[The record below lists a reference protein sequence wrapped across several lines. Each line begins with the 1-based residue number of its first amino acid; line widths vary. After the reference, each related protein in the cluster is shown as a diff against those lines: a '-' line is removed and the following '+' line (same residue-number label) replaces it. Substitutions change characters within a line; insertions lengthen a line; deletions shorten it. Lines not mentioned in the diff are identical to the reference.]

1 MGLFDKLFGKKQ
13 EKPEKKVEYT
23 LEYKAMQDK
32 ITRKL
37 LEDGSLSC
45 DLLNGKTNT
54 STSVIVNPKPIV
66 VKNMP
71 IYELAIEWYG
81 DESDTFYI
89 DTNSHSRVGGK
100 ETIYAGL
107 DLNQLQNNDEYLKFA
122 LEQLL
127 EEDRVNRYLTMAM
140 KTEEEINNE
149 VARTGNRNIYPCGR
163 YVGSVQQT
171 DKGLAK
177 RFDKNI
183 GRMFHNMPQMRKE
196 REEFRAKKEAK
207 KQNRIAMKRKEIDRL
222 SREIEDEEN
231 ARY

>member
-13 EKPEKKVEYT
+13 EKPEKKVEST
-23 LEYKAMQDK
+23 PEYKAIQDK
-32 ITRKL
+32 ITREF
-37 LEDGSLSC
+37 LEDGSLSF
-45 DLLNGKTNT
+45 DLLNRKTRT
-54 STSVIVNPKPIV
+54 TTSVIVNPKPIV
-66 VKNMP
+66 GKNTP

-89 DTNSHSRVGGK
+89 ETDSHGAGR

-107 DLNQLQNNDEYLKFA
+107 DLNQLQNNDEYLKYA

-163 YVGSVQQT
+163 YVGNVQQT

-177 RFDKNI
+177 RFDENI
-183 GRMFHNMPQMRKE
+183 GRMFHNMPQMKKE
-196 REEFRAKKEAK
+196 REEFKAQKEV
-207 KQNRIAMKRKEIDRL
+207 QNRIAMKRKEIDRL
-222 SREIEDEEN
+222 AREIEDEEN
-231 ARY
+231 TGDWR